1 VSAGESRD
9 VDVKLQAARTRLVL
23 DQPFMGALLLHLP
36 MQATNRC
43 ETIGTDGV
51 AIHFNPRY
59 IAALSLRQTQFM
71 LAHQALHCAL
81 GHFARRGHRTRNRW
95 DVACDFAVNLLLADE
110 GMEPPAGALLDS
122 RYRGLSAEEIY
133 PLIAQ
138 GAGLT
143 TLDVHLFD
151 GASAAAGM
159 ARIGDGGE
167 RERSATER
175 DDAEAAASD
184 EEQWSD
190 AAPHRRRNPG
200 AATAETGTHSIEVS
214 AQQWQMRLASA
225 AQQADRAGR
234 LGASWQRALGR
245 MLQPALPW
253 SALLARHVVSRAR
266 DDYSFQRPSRRDV
279 GGALLPRMHS
289 AQLDLFVVLDTSGS
303 VSESQLNAF
312 AAEIEALKGQVR
324 ARVTLH
330 ACDEKLAQ
338 EGPWVFESWEPIDLS
353 RTLTGGGGTDFR
365 PVFDWI
371 RDQSQRPDLLIY
383 FTDAE
388 GDFPQS
394 APPFPVIW
402 LVKGP
407 APVPW
412 GERIQLN

>member
-23 DQPFMGALLLHLP
+23 DQPFIGALLLHLP

-43 ETIGTDGV
+43 ETIGTDGFT
-51 AIHFNPRY
+51 IYFDPRY

-95 DVACDFAVNLLLADE
+95 DVACDFAVNQLLVDE
-110 GMEPPAGALLDS
+110 GMEPPASALLDS

-133 PLIAQ
+133 PLIAE
-138 GAGLT
+138 GAGLA

-159 ARIGDGGE
+159 ARVGDGGE
-167 RERSATER
+167 RERPATQR
-175 DDAEAAASD
+175 DDAGGAASD
-184 EEQWSD
+184 DEQWSD

-200 AATAETGTHSIEVS
+200 AATAETGSHSIEES

-225 AQQADRAGR
+225 AQQAERAGR

-303 VSESQLNAF
+303 VSESQLTAF

-338 EGPWVFESWEPIDLS
+338 EGPWVFESWEPIDLP